1 MKGIKYFEQDNH
13 TIAITYSTYKEEI
26 KINVL
31 NLIILIILLDK
42 K

>member
-1 MKGIKYFEQDNH
+1 MIN
-13 TIAITYSTYKEEI
+13 IEI

-42 K
+42 KWIIHFV